1 MISDTLASKIK
12 GGEGQNL
19 VVYNPTPATEV
30 DDDKKKLSN
39 EILPLS
45 DTKPVWMSVV
55 AYFMLALLGM
65 SWAHRLLIYIKALSA
80 NIFMRKVI
88 LR

>member
-1 MISDTLASKIK
+1 
-12 GGEGQNL
+12 

-30 DDDKKKLSN
+30 DDDKTKSSN
-39 EILPLS
+39 EILAPS
-45 DTKPVWMSVV
+45 DSKPVWMSVIV
-55 AYFMLALLGM
+55 YLMLALIGM
-65 SWAHRLLIYIKALSA
+65 SWAHRLLIYIKGLSA